1 MAKATRLNQA
11 VLMWLSSRSK
21 GLTLIELLVSI
32 VIISILA
39 SVALP
44 YAEVVIRRN
53 NELEL
58 RRSLRE
64 IRTAIDHFHAD
75 WRSGKI
81 PSWSGKAGDYGYP
94 KTLMV
99 LVEGVQM
106 EDGRIRRYLRR
117 IPRNPLSVQ
126 SKEVIEQW
134 LIRGYEDAIDNSEW
148 NGKDVYDVKVPSK
161 RKALDGSWYRDW

>member
-11 VLMWLSSRSK
+11 VLMWLSSKSK

-44 YAEVVIRRN
+44 YAEVIIRRN
-53 NELEL
+53 QELEL

-64 IRTAIDHFHAD
+64 IRTALDGFHAD
-75 WRSGKI
+75 WSTGKI

-94 KTLMV
+94 KKLTI
-99 LVEGVQM
+99 LVEGIQLD
-106 EDGRIRRYLRR
+106 DGRIKRYLRR
-117 IPRNPLSVQ
+117 IPRNPLSDQ
-126 SKEVIEQW
+126 RKEIIDQW
-134 LIRGYEDAIDNSEW
+134 LLRGYEDTFDNTTW
-148 NGKDVYDVKVPSK
+148 NGKDVYDVKVPSE
-161 RKALDGSWYRDW
+161 RQALDGSWYRDW